1 MTVPPRRVLGAAVLI
16 GGVPVASLLA
26 LHFSDAVYTE
36 PVAVA
41 LLACTLWSLALAR
54 IWIGNLARL
63 AESLRHAAAEDGM
76 LADPGRAPLLP
87 AVEEIAE
94 GVARLARS
102 LAERGAL
109 VGRLRRADEAIVENL
124 PDPLIVLSPDRI
136 PLRANAAARSLF
148 GADSDLGG
156 AEARERGGDRVGDR
170 GGTRGGPRGGA
181 LGGPM
186 SGDVAAL
193 LRHPSLAAAVDRA
206 LLEHRPQTA
215 DLALPVPV
223 AREIAAQ
230 VIPMDP
236 PLADGGRVVV
246 VLSDR
251 TRERKVERM
260 RADFV
265 ANASHELRTPLAS
278 LIGFI
283 ETLRGPAEDDAV
295 ARKRFLGIM
304 AEQSERM
311 RRLID
316 DLLGLSRVELV
327 EHQPP
332 TGNAKVGDIARAEAE
347 ALEPLFRARG
357 TTLASALDHDATAL
371 PADPEQVAQVIRNL
385 LENAVRHGREH
396 GQVRLAVAATTTL
409 TAGGPAPRLPARPG
423 VLLSVADDGPGI
435 ARQHIP
441 RLTERF
447 YRVDV
452 GRSRSA
458 GGTGLGLAIVK
469 HIVNRHRGQLV
480 IESEPGEGTTIRV
493 WLPGTAPATAPAT
506 APGTA
511 PETTGERSAASDR
524 AA

>member
-1 MTVPPRRVLGAAVLI
+1 MMTVPTGRVLGAAVLI
-16 GGVPVASLLA
+16 GCVPVASLVT
-26 LHFSDAVYTE
+26 LHFADSVYTG
-36 PVAVA
+36 P
-41 LLACTLWSLALAR
+41 LLAALAACLLWSMALAR

-63 AESLRHAAAEDGM
+63 AESLRHAAAEDGV
-76 LADPGRAPLLP
+76 LPDPGRSPLLP

-124 PDPLIVLSPDRI
+124 PDPLIVLAPDRV
-136 PLRANAAARSLF
+136 PLRANAAARALF
-148 GADSDLGG
+148 GAGSELGG
-156 AEARERGGDRVGDR
+156 ARG
-170 GGTRGGPRGGA
+170 
-181 LGGPM
+181 
-186 SGDVAAL
+186 GDVAAL

-215 DLALPVPV
+215 DLVLPVPV
-223 AREIAAQ
+223 TREIAAQ
-230 VIPMDP
+230 VIPMEP
-236 PLADGGRVVV
+236 PLADGGRIVV

-332 TGNAKVGDIARAEAE
+332 TGDAAIGEIARAEAE
-347 ALEPLFRARG
+347 ALEPLFRGRDASLAVDIDVHAMAR
-357 TTLASALDHDATAL
+357 

-385 LENAVRHGREH
+385 LENAVRHGRRG
-396 GQVRLAVAATTTL
+396 GQVRLLVAATQ
-409 TAGGPAPRLPARPG
+409 GGAAARLPARPG
-423 VLLSVADDGPGI
+423 VVLTVADDGPGI
-435 ARQHIP
+435 PRQHIP

-447 YRVDV
+447 YRVDA

-469 HIVNRHRGQLV
+469 HIVNRHRGQLS
-480 IESEPGEGTTIRV
+480 IESEEGEGTTIRV
-493 WLPGTAPATAPAT
+493 WFPG
-506 APGTA
+506 
-511 PETTGERSAASDR
+511 SAAPR
-524 AA
+524 AAEPGRAA